1 MTSTETPGTWVDDVR
16 EALTHNADTAVPAL
30 LTVRD
35 ALLGTAP
42 RSPEQAL
49 AAARILLAAHTRELA
64 AKAQQSIDEYRAEN
78 GLTRS
83 TRGLLT
89 GMSSIRR
96 QLTGHADGLDPAPK
110 DDRP

>member
-1 MTSTETPGTWVDDVR
+1 MTSTETPDTWVNDVR
-16 EALTHNADTAVPAL
+16 EALAYNADTAVPAL
-30 LTVRD
+30 ITVRD
-35 ALLGTAP
+35 VLLDTAP
-42 RSPEQAL
+42 RNPEQAL

-64 AKAQQSIDEYRAEN
+64 ATVKQHTEDYRAEH

-96 QLTGHADGLDPAPK
+96 QLTDHADALDAQEP
-110 DDRP
+110 RR